1 MQTLIETGLDDKNF
15 HIKSNAPNYYHPGK
29 SGAIYQDSKSDKPIA
44 FFGEIHPNINQKL
57 QIKTEALILFE
68 IFLDRIELHK
78 NKLKDQKNKYEYS
91 DFQKSERDFAFI
103 IDKNLNVQELVKI
116 IYKIDN
122 NLIKNVKV
130 FDLYEGE
137 NIPSDKKS
145 IALNVTIQSLQKSL
159 NDKDLE
165 KINNLIISTVESKTG
180 AKKLDPKMST
190 IDNIRNFAIIA
201 HIDHGKSTI
210 ADRIIHKCGGL
221 TEREMKAQ
229 VLDSMDIER
238 ERGITIKAQ
247 TVKLNYKSKDGK
259 DYILNIIDT
268 PGHVDFSYE
277 VSRSLY
283 ACEGSILIVDS
294 TQGVEA
300 QTLANVYQA
309 MDTNHEIIPILNKI
323 DLPASEIEKT
333 KNQIEEVI
341 GIDTSNSVP
350 CSGKTGEG
358 IDEILEKIIQTLPP
372 PRGNKNDIL
381 KCLLVDSWYDSYL
394 GVVILIRVIDG
405 KIKKNMK
412 IKMMSTNQEHIVEK
426 VGVFTPKPKDMDE
439 LNSGEIGF
447 IITGIKN
454 LSDTK
459 VGDTICEANKPL
471 KEALPGF
478 KPSKPVVFC
487 GLFPVDSSEYQKLK
501 DGLAKLKLND
511 SSFSYEPESSS
522 ALGLGFRCGFLG
534 LLHLEII
541 TERLEREFD
550 INLLTTTPGV
560 VYKVHLNND
569 KVLDLQNPSNL
580 PDPTIIKYIE
590 EPWIKATI
598 ITPDQYLGPII
609 KICQNKRGI
618 QTNLNYSGNRAV
630 LNYEIPLNEVV
641 FDFNDRLKSITSGY
655 ASFDYEIIGH
665 REGELVKLSILVN
678 GEPVDALAMMVHKD
692 FAQTIGREVC
702 EKLKD
707 LIPRHNFMIPI
718 QAAIGGKII
727 ARETIKG
734 FKKDV
739 LTKIH
744 GGGARDRKRKLL
756 DKQKKGKARSKQFGK
771 VEIPQEA
778 FIGVLK
784 INKD

>member
-1 MQTLIETGLDDKNF
+1 MT
-15 HIKSNAPNYYHPGK
+15 
-29 SGAIYQDSKSDKPIA
+29 SK
-44 FFGEIHPNINQKL
+44 
-57 QIKTEALILFE
+57 
-68 IFLDRIELHK
+68 
-78 NKLKDQKNKYEYS
+78 
-91 DFQKSERDFAFI
+91 
-103 IDKNLNVQELVKI
+103 
-116 IYKIDN
+116 
-122 NLIKNVKV
+122 
-130 FDLYEGE
+130 
-137 NIPSDKKS
+137 
-145 IALNVTIQSLQKSL
+145 
-159 NDKDLE
+159 
-165 KINNLIISTVESKTG
+165 
-180 AKKLDPKMST
+180 

-247 TVKLNYKSKDGK
+247 TVKLDYKSKNGNT
-259 DYILNIIDT
+259 YTLNIIDT

-309 MDTNHEIIPILNKI
+309 LDSNHEIIPVLNKI
-323 DLPASEIEKT
+323 DLPASDLERSSK
-333 KNQIEEVI
+333 QIEDVI
-341 GIDTSNSVP
+341 GIDTKNSVP

-358 IDEILEKIIQTLPP
+358 IDDILEKIIEVLPGP
-372 PRGNKNDIL
+372 KGNINNKL
-381 KCLLVDSWYDSYL
+381 KCLLVDSWYDTYL
-394 GVVILIRVIDG
+394 GVVILVRIIDG
-405 KIKKNMK
+405 KLKKNMK
-412 IKMMSTNQEHIVEK
+412 IKMMSNNKEYDVEK
-426 VGVFTPKPKDMDE
+426 VGIFTPKPKDIPE
-439 LNSGEIGF
+439 LNAGEIGF
-447 IITGIKN
+447 ITTGIKE
-454 LSDTK
+454 LSETK
-459 VGDTICEANKPL
+459 VGDTICDARNSL
-471 KEALPGF
+471 IYALPGF

-501 DGLAKLKLND
+501 DGLAKLQLND
-511 SSFSYEPESSS
+511 ASFSFEAEASS

-534 LLHLEII
+534 LLHMEIV

-550 INLLTTTPGV
+550 INLITTTPGV
-560 VYKVHLNND
+560 VYKIHMNNGEI
-569 KVLDLQNPSNL
+569 KILQNPSNL
-580 PDPTIIKYIE
+580 PDPTLISFIE
-590 EPWIKATI
+590 EPWIKATL
-598 ITPDQYLGPII
+598 ITPDQYLGSIM
-609 KICQNKRGI
+609 KLCQNKRGI
-618 QTNLNYSGNRAV
+618 QTNLSYSGNRAV
-630 LNYEIPLNEVV
+630 VNYELPLNEVV
-641 FDFNDRLKSITSGY
+641 FDFNDRLKSMTSGY
-655 ASFDYEIIGH
+655 ASFDYEIVGH
-665 REGELVKLSILVN
+665 REGDLVKMSILVN
-678 GEPVDALAMMVHKD
+678 SEPVDALAMMIHKD
-692 FAQTIGREVC
+692 FAQFTGRDVC
-702 EKLKD
+702 EKLKN

-784 INKD
+784 INRDI

>member
-1 MQTLIETGLDDKNF
+1 MT
-15 HIKSNAPNYYHPGK
+15 
-29 SGAIYQDSKSDKPIA
+29 
-44 FFGEIHPNINQKL
+44 
-57 QIKTEALILFE
+57 
-68 IFLDRIELHK
+68 
-78 NKLKDQKNKYEYS
+78 
-91 DFQKSERDFAFI
+91 
-103 IDKNLNVQELVKI
+103 
-116 IYKIDN
+116 KIDH
-122 NLIKNVKV
+122 
-130 FDLYEGE
+130 
-137 NIPSDKKS
+137 
-145 IALNVTIQSLQKSL
+145 
-159 NDKDLE
+159 
-165 KINNLIISTVESKTG
+165 
-180 AKKLDPKMST
+180 
-190 IDNIRNFAIIA
+190 IRNFAIIA

-210 ADRIIHKCGGL
+210 ADRIIHTCGGL

-247 TVKLNYKSKDGK
+247 TVKLNYKAKDGK
-259 DYILNIIDT
+259 EYILNIIDT

-309 MDTNHEIIPILNKI
+309 LDTKHEIVPVLNKV
-323 DLPASEIEKT
+323 DLPASDLEKT
-333 KNQIEEVI
+333 KQEIEEVI
-341 GIDTSNSVP
+341 GIDTENAIP

-358 IDEILEKIIQTLPP
+358 IEDILEQIIVSLPAP
-372 PRGNKNDIL
+372 EGEKDADL
-381 KCLLVDSWYDSYL
+381 KCLLVDSWYDTYL
-394 GVVILIRVIDG
+394 GVVILVRVING
-405 KIKKNMK
+405 KISKNMK
-412 IKMMSTNQEHIVEK
+412 IKMMSTNQEYIIEK
-426 VGVFTPKPKDMDE
+426 VGVFTPKATDVNE
-439 LNSGEIGF
+439 LNAGEIGF
-447 IITGIKN
+447 ITTGIKI
-454 LSDTK
+454 LSETK
-459 VGDTICEANKPL
+459 VGDTICDATKPL
-471 KEALPGF
+471 QEALPGF

-501 DGLAKLKLND
+501 DGLGKLQLND
-511 SSFSYEPESSS
+511 ASFSYEAESSS

-560 VYKVHLNND
+560 VYKVHMN
-569 KVLDLQNPSNL
+569 KGEIIELQNPSSL
-580 PDPTIIKYIE
+580 PEPTLIKFIE

-598 ITPDQYLGPII
+598 ITPDQYLGAII
-609 KICQNKRGI
+609 KVCQDKRGV
-618 QTNLNYSGNRAV
+618 QTNLSYSGNRAV

-641 FDFNDRLKSITSGY
+641 FDFNDRLKSMTSGY
-655 ASFDYEIIGH
+655 ASFDYEIIDH
-665 REGELVKLSILVN
+665 REGDLVKLGILVN
-678 GEPVDALAMMVHKD
+678 AEPVDALSMMVHKD
-692 FAQTIGREVC
+692 FAQTVGREVC
-702 EKLKD
+702 EKLRD
-707 LIPRHNFMIPI
+707 LIPRHNFMIPV

-756 DKQKKGKARSKQFGK
+756 DKQKKGKARGKQFGK

-784 INKD
+784 INKE

>member
-1 MQTLIETGLDDKNF
+1 M
-15 HIKSNAPNYYHPGK
+15 
-29 SGAIYQDSKSDKPIA
+29 DS
-44 FFGEIHPNINQKL
+44 
-57 QIKTEALILFE
+57 
-68 IFLDRIELHK
+68 
-78 NKLKDQKNKYEYS
+78 
-91 DFQKSERDFAFI
+91 
-103 IDKNLNVQELVKI
+103 
-116 IYKIDN
+116 
-122 NLIKNVKV
+122 
-130 FDLYEGE
+130 
-137 NIPSDKKS
+137 
-145 IALNVTIQSLQKSL
+145 
-159 NDKDLE
+159 
-165 KINNLIISTVESKTG
+165 
-180 AKKLDPKMST
+180 

-221 TEREMKAQ
+221 TDREMKAQ

-247 TVKLNYKSKDGK
+247 TVKLSYKSKNGK
-259 DYILNIIDT
+259 EYILNIIDT

-309 MDTNHEIIPILNKI
+309 LDMNHEIIPVLNKI
-323 DLPASEIEKT
+323 DLPASDLDKT
-333 KNQIEEVI
+333 SKQIEDVI
-341 GIDTSNSVP
+341 GIETNNAIP

-358 IDEILEKIIQTLPP
+358 IEDILEMIVSHLPAP
-372 PRGNKNDIL
+372 KGRKGNPL
-381 KCLLVDSWYDSYL
+381 KCLLVDSWYDTYL
-394 GVVILIRVIDG
+394 GVITLVRVIDG
-405 KIKKNMK
+405 KILKNMK
-412 IKMMSTNQEHIVEK
+412 IKMMSTNQEYNVEK
-426 VGVFTPKPKDMDE
+426 VGVFTPKPKDIKE
-439 LNSGEIGF
+439 LNTGEIGF

-459 VGDTICEANKPL
+459 VGDTICEANNPL
-471 KEALPGF
+471 GQALPGF

-487 GLFPVDSSEYQKLK
+487 GLFPIDSSDYQKLK
-501 DGLAKLKLND
+501 DGLAKLQLND
-511 SSFSYEPESSS
+511 ASFSYEAESSS

-550 INLLTTTPGV
+550 INLITTTPGV
-560 VYKVHLNND
+560 VYKIYLNDN
-569 KVLDLQNPSNL
+569 KVIELQNPSSL
-580 PDPTIIKYIE
+580 PDPTFIKYIE

-598 ITPDQYLGPII
+598 ITPDEYLGSII
-609 KICQNKRGI
+609 KLCQNKRGI
-618 QTNLNYSGNRAV
+618 QTNLSYSGNRAV

-641 FDFNDRLKSITSGY
+641 FDFNDRLKSMTSGY
-655 ASFDYEIIGH
+655 ASFDYEILGH
-665 REGELVKLSILVN
+665 KEGDLVKLSILVN
-678 GEPVDALAMMVHKD
+678 TEPVDALAMMVHKD
-692 FAQTIGREVC
+692 FAQNIGREVC

-744 GGGARDRKRKLL
+744 GGGALDRKRKLL
-756 DKQKKGKARSKQFGK
+756 EKQKKGKARAKQFGK

-784 INKD
+784 INKE

>member
-1 MQTLIETGLDDKNF
+1 
-15 HIKSNAPNYYHPGK
+15 
-29 SGAIYQDSKSDKPIA
+29 
-44 FFGEIHPNINQKL
+44 
-57 QIKTEALILFE
+57 
-68 IFLDRIELHK
+68 
-78 NKLKDQKNKYEYS
+78 
-91 DFQKSERDFAFI
+91 
-103 IDKNLNVQELVKI
+103 
-116 IYKIDN
+116 
-122 NLIKNVKV
+122 
-130 FDLYEGE
+130 
-137 NIPSDKKS
+137 
-145 IALNVTIQSLQKSL
+145 
-159 NDKDLE
+159 
-165 KINNLIISTVESKTG
+165 
-180 AKKLDPKMST
+180 MST
-190 IDNIRNFAIIA
+190 IDHIRNFAIIA

-210 ADRIIHKCGGL
+210 ADRIIHRCGGL
-221 TEREMKAQ
+221 TEREMKDQ

-247 TVKLNYKSKDGK
+247 TVKLNYKAKDGK
-259 DYILNIIDT
+259 NYILNIIDT

-309 MDTNHEIIPILNKI
+309 LDINHEIVPVLNKI
-323 DLPASEIEKT
+323 DLPASDTDKT
-333 KNQIEEVI
+333 KKQIEDVI
-341 GIDTSNSVP
+341 GIDTNSSIN

-358 IDEILEKIIQTLPP
+358 IDEILEQIIKILPP
-372 PRGNKNDIL
+372 PKGTINEIL

-394 GVVILIRVIDG
+394 GVVILVRVIDG
-405 KIKKNMK
+405 KISKNMK
-412 IKMMSTNQEHIVEK
+412 IKMMSTNQEYVIEK
-426 VGVFTPKPKDMDE
+426 VGVFTPKPKNIEE
-439 LNSGEIGF
+439 LNTGEIGF

-454 LSDTK
+454 LSETK
-459 VGDTICEANKPL
+459 VGDTICEANNPL
-471 KEALPGF
+471 KTALPGF

-501 DGLAKLKLND
+501 DGLAKLQLND
-511 SSFSYEPESSS
+511 ASFSYEPESSS

-560 VYKVHLNND
+560 VYKVHLNNG
-569 KVLDLQNPSNL
+569 KVIDLQNPSSL
-580 PDPTIIKYIE
+580 PDPSLISFIE
-590 EPWIKATI
+590 EPWIKSTI
-598 ITPDQYLGPII
+598 ITPDQYLGSII
-609 KICQNKRGI
+609 KICQDKRGI
-618 QTNLNYSGNRAV
+618 QTNLSYSGNRAV
-630 LNYEIPLNEVV
+630 INYEIPLNEVV
-641 FDFNDRLKSITSGY
+641 FDFNDRLKSMTSGY

-665 REGELVKLSILVN
+665 KEGDLVKLGILVN
-678 GEPVDALAMMVHKD
+678 SEPVDALAMMVHKD

-707 LIPRHNFMIPI
+707 LIPRHNFMIPV

-756 DKQKKGKARSKQFGK
+756 DKQKKGKTRSKQFGR

-784 INKD
+784 INKDK

>member
-1 MQTLIETGLDDKNF
+1 M
-15 HIKSNAPNYYHPGK
+15 SN
-29 SGAIYQDSKSDKPIA
+29 
-44 FFGEIHPNINQKL
+44 L
-57 QIKTEALILFE
+57 
-68 IFLDRIELHK
+68 
-78 NKLKDQKNKYEYS
+78 
-91 DFQKSERDFAFI
+91 
-103 IDKNLNVQELVKI
+103 
-116 IYKIDN
+116 
-122 NLIKNVKV
+122 
-130 FDLYEGE
+130 
-137 NIPSDKKS
+137 
-145 IALNVTIQSLQKSL
+145 
-159 NDKDLE
+159 
-165 KINNLIISTVESKTG
+165 
-180 AKKLDPKMST
+180 
-190 IDNIRNFAIIA
+190 DNIRNFAIIA

-210 ADRIIHKCGGL
+210 ADRIIQLCGGL

-247 TVKLNYKSKDGK
+247 TVKLKYKSKDGK
-259 DYILNIIDT
+259 NYILNIIDT

-309 MDTNHEIIPILNKI
+309 LDTNHEIIPILNKI
-323 DLPASEIEKT
+323 DLPASDLDRT
-333 KNQIEEVI
+333 KKQIEEVI
-341 GIDTSNSVP
+341 GIETSNSVS

-358 IDEILEKIIQTLPP
+358 IVEILEQIISILPSP
-372 PRGNKNDIL
+372 KGNKNENL

-394 GVVILIRVIDG
+394 GVIILVRVING

-412 IKMMSTNQEHIVEK
+412 IRMMSSNREYDVEK
-426 VGVFTPKPKDMDE
+426 VGVFTPKPTDIEE

-454 LSDTK
+454 LSETK
-459 VGDTICEANKPL
+459 VGDTICDSLNPI

-511 SSFSYEPESSS
+511 ASFSYDPEASS

-560 VYKVHLNND
+560 VYKVHLNSGKILN
-569 KVLDLQNPSNL
+569 LQNPSNL
-580 PDPTIIKYIE
+580 PDPTLIKIIE

-598 ITPDQYLGPII
+598 ITPDQYLGAIM
-609 KICQNKRGI
+609 KLCQGKRGI
-618 QTNLNYSGNRAV
+618 QKNLNYSGNRAV
-630 LNYEIPLNEVV
+630 INYEIPLNEVV
-641 FDFNDRLKSITSGY
+641 FDFNDRLKSMTSGY

-665 REGELVKLSILVN
+665 REGDLVKLGILVN
-678 GEPVDALAMMVHKD
+678 SEPVDALAMMVHKD
-692 FAQTIGREVC
+692 FAQPIGREVC

-739 LTKIH
+739 LNKIH
-744 GGGARDRKRKLL
+744 GGGALDRKRKLL
-756 DKQKKGKARSKQFGK
+756 EKQKKGKARAKQFGR

-784 INKD
+784 INKER

>member
-1 MQTLIETGLDDKNF
+1 MT
-15 HIKSNAPNYYHPGK
+15 
-29 SGAIYQDSKSDKPIA
+29 
-44 FFGEIHPNINQKL
+44 
-57 QIKTEALILFE
+57 
-68 IFLDRIELHK
+68 
-78 NKLKDQKNKYEYS
+78 
-91 DFQKSERDFAFI
+91 
-103 IDKNLNVQELVKI
+103 
-116 IYKIDN
+116 KIDH
-122 NLIKNVKV
+122 
-130 FDLYEGE
+130 
-137 NIPSDKKS
+137 
-145 IALNVTIQSLQKSL
+145 
-159 NDKDLE
+159 
-165 KINNLIISTVESKTG
+165 
-180 AKKLDPKMST
+180 
-190 IDNIRNFAIIA
+190 IRNFAIIA

-210 ADRIIHKCGGL
+210 ADRIIHSCGGL

-247 TVKLNYKSKDGK
+247 TVKLNYKAKNGK
-259 DYILNIIDT
+259 EYILNIIDT

-309 MDTNHEIIPILNKI
+309 LDTKHEIVPVLNKV
-323 DLPASEIEKT
+323 DLPASDLEKT
-333 KNQIEEVI
+333 KKQIEDVI
-341 GIDTSNSVP
+341 GIDTENAIP

-358 IDEILEKIIQTLPP
+358 IEDILEQIIVSLPAP
-372 PRGNKNDIL
+372 EGEKNADL
-381 KCLLVDSWYDSYL
+381 KCLLVDSWYDTYL
-394 GVVILIRVIDG
+394 GVVILVRVING
-405 KIKKNMK
+405 KISKNMK
-412 IKMMSTNQEHIVEK
+412 IKMMSTNQEYIIEK
-426 VGVFTPKPKDMDE
+426 VGVFTPKATDVNE
-439 LNSGEIGF
+439 LNAGEIGF
-447 IITGIKN
+447 ITTGIKI
-454 LSDTK
+454 LSETK
-459 VGDTICEANKPL
+459 VGDTICESNKPL
-471 KEALPGF
+471 QEALPGF

-501 DGLAKLKLND
+501 DGLGKLQLND
-511 SSFSYEPESSS
+511 ASFSYEAESSS

-560 VYKVHLNND
+560 VYKIHMNKGEVIE
-569 KVLDLQNPSNL
+569 LQNPSSL
-580 PDPTIIKYIE
+580 PEATLIKYIE

-598 ITPDQYLGPII
+598 ITPDQYLGAII
-609 KICQNKRGI
+609 KVCQDKRGI

-641 FDFNDRLKSITSGY
+641 FDFNDRLKSMTSGY
-655 ASFDYEIIGH
+655 ASFDYEIIDH
-665 REGELVKLSILVN
+665 REGDLVKLGILVN
-678 GEPVDALAMMVHKD
+678 AEPVDALSMMVHKD
-692 FAQTIGREVC
+692 FAQTVGREVC

-707 LIPRHNFMIPI
+707 LIPRHNFMIPV

-756 DKQKKGKARSKQFGK
+756 DKQKKGKARGKQFGK

-784 INKD
+784 ISKEK

>member
-1 MQTLIETGLDDKNF
+1 MT
-15 HIKSNAPNYYHPGK
+15 
-29 SGAIYQDSKSDKPIA
+29 
-44 FFGEIHPNINQKL
+44 
-57 QIKTEALILFE
+57 
-68 IFLDRIELHK
+68 
-78 NKLKDQKNKYEYS
+78 
-91 DFQKSERDFAFI
+91 
-103 IDKNLNVQELVKI
+103 
-116 IYKIDN
+116 KIDH
-122 NLIKNVKV
+122 
-130 FDLYEGE
+130 
-137 NIPSDKKS
+137 
-145 IALNVTIQSLQKSL
+145 
-159 NDKDLE
+159 
-165 KINNLIISTVESKTG
+165 
-180 AKKLDPKMST
+180 
-190 IDNIRNFAIIA
+190 IRNFAIIA

-210 ADRIIHKCGGL
+210 ADRIIHSCGGL

-247 TVKLNYKSKDGK
+247 TVKLNYKAKDGK
-259 DYILNIIDT
+259 EYILNIIDT

-309 MDTNHEIIPILNKI
+309 LDTKHEIVPVLNKV
-323 DLPASEIEKT
+323 DLPASDLEKT
-333 KNQIEEVI
+333 KTQIEEVI
-341 GIDTSNSVP
+341 GIDTENAIP

-358 IDEILEKIIQTLPP
+358 IEDILEQIIVSLPAP
-372 PRGNKNDIL
+372 EGEKDADL
-381 KCLLVDSWYDSYL
+381 KCLLVDSWYDTYL
-394 GVVILIRVIDG
+394 GVVILVRVING
-405 KIKKNMK
+405 KISKNMK
-412 IKMMSTNQEHIVEK
+412 IKMMSTNQEYIIEK
-426 VGVFTPKPKDMDE
+426 VGVFTPKATDVNE
-439 LNSGEIGF
+439 LNAGEIGF
-447 IITGIKN
+447 ITTGIKI
-454 LSDTK
+454 LSETK
-459 VGDTICEANKPL
+459 VGDTICDATKPL
-471 KEALPGF
+471 QEALPGF

-501 DGLAKLKLND
+501 DGLGKLQLND
-511 SSFSYEPESSS
+511 ASFSYEAESSS

-560 VYKVHLNND
+560 VYKVHMN
-569 KVLDLQNPSNL
+569 KGEIIELQNPSSL
-580 PDPTIIKYIE
+580 PEPTLIKFIE

-598 ITPDQYLGPII
+598 ITPDQYLGAII
-609 KICQNKRGI
+609 KVCQDKRGV
-618 QTNLNYSGNRAV
+618 QTNLSYSGNRAV

-641 FDFNDRLKSITSGY
+641 FDFNDRLKSMTSGY

-665 REGELVKLSILVN
+665 REGDLVKLGILVN
-678 GEPVDALAMMVHKD
+678 AEPVDALSMMVHKD
-692 FAQTIGREVC
+692 FAQTVGREVC
-702 EKLKD
+702 EKLRD
-707 LIPRHNFMIPI
+707 LIPRHNFMIPV

-756 DKQKKGKARSKQFGK
+756 DKQKKGKARGKQFGK

-784 INKD
+784 INKDQ

>member
-1 MQTLIETGLDDKNF
+1 
-15 HIKSNAPNYYHPGK
+15 
-29 SGAIYQDSKSDKPIA
+29 
-44 FFGEIHPNINQKL
+44 
-57 QIKTEALILFE
+57 
-68 IFLDRIELHK
+68 
-78 NKLKDQKNKYEYS
+78 
-91 DFQKSERDFAFI
+91 
-103 IDKNLNVQELVKI
+103 
-116 IYKIDN
+116 
-122 NLIKNVKV
+122 
-130 FDLYEGE
+130 
-137 NIPSDKKS
+137 
-145 IALNVTIQSLQKSL
+145 
-159 NDKDLE
+159 
-165 KINNLIISTVESKTG
+165 
-180 AKKLDPKMST
+180 MST
-190 IDNIRNFAIIA
+190 LDNIRNFAIIA

-210 ADRIIHKCGGL
+210 ADRIIQLCGGL
-221 TEREMKAQ
+221 TEREMKEQ

-247 TVKLNYKSKDGK
+247 TVKLKYKSKDGK

-309 MDTNHEIIPILNKI
+309 LDINHEIIPILNKI
-323 DLPASEIEKT
+323 DLPASDLERSRK
-333 KNQIEEVI
+333 QIEDVI
-341 GIDTSNSVP
+341 GIETLNSVP

-358 IDEILEKIIQTLPP
+358 IGEILEQIISVLPP
-372 PRGNKNDIL
+372 PKGDKNQNL

-394 GVVILIRVIDG
+394 GVIILVRVIDG

-412 IKMMSTNQEHIVEK
+412 IKMMSSNREYTVEK
-426 VGVFTPKPKDMDE
+426 VGVFTPKPTNIDE

-454 LSDTK
+454 LSETK
-459 VGDTICEANKPL
+459 VGDTICDSLNPI

-511 SSFSYEPESSS
+511 ASFSYDPESSS

-560 VYKVHLNND
+560 VYKVHLNNG
-569 KVLDLQNPSNL
+569 KIVDLQNPSSL
-580 PDPTIIKYIE
+580 PDPTLIKMIE

-598 ITPDQYLGPII
+598 ISPDQYLGSIM
-609 KICQNKRGI
+609 KLCQGKRGI
-618 QTNLNYSGNRAV
+618 QKNLNYSGNRAV
-630 LNYEIPLNEVV
+630 INYEIPLNEVV
-641 FDFNDRLKSITSGY
+641 FDFNDRLKSMTSGY

-665 REGELVKLSILVN
+665 REGDLVKLGILVN
-678 GEPVDALAMMVHKD
+678 SEQVDALAMMVHKD

-707 LIPRHNFMIPI
+707 LIPRHNFMIPV

-744 GGGARDRKRKLL
+744 GGGALDRKRKLL
-756 DKQKKGKARSKQFGK
+756 EKQKKGKAKAKQFGK

-784 INKD
+784 INKER

>member
-1 MQTLIETGLDDKNF
+1 
-15 HIKSNAPNYYHPGK
+15 
-29 SGAIYQDSKSDKPIA
+29 
-44 FFGEIHPNINQKL
+44 
-57 QIKTEALILFE
+57 
-68 IFLDRIELHK
+68 
-78 NKLKDQKNKYEYS
+78 
-91 DFQKSERDFAFI
+91 
-103 IDKNLNVQELVKI
+103 
-116 IYKIDN
+116 
-122 NLIKNVKV
+122 
-130 FDLYEGE
+130 
-137 NIPSDKKS
+137 
-145 IALNVTIQSLQKSL
+145 
-159 NDKDLE
+159 
-165 KINNLIISTVESKTG
+165 
-180 AKKLDPKMST
+180 MSS

-221 TEREMKAQ
+221 SEREMKAQ
-229 VLDSMDIER
+229 VLDSMEIER

-247 TVKLNYKSKDGK
+247 TVKLNYKSKNGK
-259 DYILNIIDT
+259 NYIFNIIDT

-309 MDTNHEIIPILNKI
+309 LDINHEIIPILNKI
-323 DLPASEIEKT
+323 DLPASDIDRTNK
-333 KNQIEEVI
+333 QIEDVI
-341 GIDTSNSVP
+341 GIDTSNAVP

-358 IDEILEKIIQTLPP
+358 IDEILEKIIEILPAP
-372 PRGNKNDIL
+372 KGAKEEIL

-394 GVVILIRVIDG
+394 GVVTLVRVIDG
-405 KIKKNMK
+405 KLTKNMR
-412 IKMMSTNQEHIVEK
+412 IKMMSTEQEYVVEK
-426 VGVFTPKPKDMDE
+426 VGVFTPKPKDINE

-454 LSDTK
+454 LSETK
-459 VGDTICEANKPL
+459 VGDTICDADKPL

-501 DGLAKLKLND
+501 DGLAKLQLND
-511 SSFSYEPESSS
+511 ASFSYEAESSS

-560 VYKVHLNND
+560 VYKVHLNNG
-569 KVLDLQNPSNL
+569 KIIDLQNPSNL
-580 PDPTIIKYIE
+580 PDPTLISLIE

-598 ITPDQYLGPII
+598 ITPDQYLGSII
-609 KICQNKRGI
+609 KLCQSKRGI

-655 ASFDYEIIGH
+655 ASFDYELIGH
-665 REGELVKLSILVN
+665 REGDLVKLGILVN
-678 GEPVDALAMMVHKD
+678 SEPVDALAMMVHKD
-692 FAQTIGREVC
+692 FAQSIGREVC

-707 LIPRHNFMIPI
+707 LIPRHNFMIPV

-784 INKD
+784 INK